1 MRAASQGFQSS
12 MRHLFQKCG
21 KRLHEGLYAMKML
34 SLWRMASAMGFQP
47 EFNENFY
54 KDIGGFATTLRPSRR
69 GRRSHGPQ

>member
-12 MRHLFQKCG
+12 MKHLFQKCG

-54 KDIGGFATTLRPSRR
+54 KDTDGFAIILRLSRR
-69 GRRSHGPQ
+69 GRRSQGLQ